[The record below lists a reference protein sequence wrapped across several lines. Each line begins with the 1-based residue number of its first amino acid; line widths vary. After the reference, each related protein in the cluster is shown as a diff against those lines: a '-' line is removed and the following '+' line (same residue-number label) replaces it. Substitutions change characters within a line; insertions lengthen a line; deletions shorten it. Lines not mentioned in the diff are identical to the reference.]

1 MLPEDGFI
9 RWLLW
14 AWERLLRC
22 HGGIDDFRRR
32 LLVTPT
38 EEDFPVD
45 LELEGHELVED
56 YFLFVI
62 EHAGLQGWP
71 FQLVAETEVEVP
83 TSDDGSSLLR
93 VGYDPTL
100 LATPTR
106 LVAQLARGAARHLVL
121 MDGDD
126 DLDDGEI
133 EPLADATSVFL
144 GFGLF
149 AANAAP
155 RIGYNHLSLLA
166 SPALPVPVGALCEHE
181 VAYALALF
189 TVLTEVPDRIVER
202 HLRPNPREF
211 YRRGEKHILRHRGR
225 ELSRLRQVPL
235 AGVAPYR

>member
-14 AWERLLRC
+14 AWERLLRF

-45 LELEGHELVED
+45 LELEGEELVED
-56 YFLFVI
+56 YFLFVK

-71 FQLVAETEVEVP
+71 FQLVTDESESADGPPLLVE
-83 TSDDGSSLLR
+83 
-93 VGYDPTL
+93 YDPAL

-121 MDGDD
+121 MDGSD
-126 DLDDGEI
+126 DLEEDEI

-149 AANAAP
+149 GANAAP
-155 RIGYNHLSLLA
+155 RIGESHVSFLTQG
-166 SPALPVPVGALCEHE
+166 LPPSVGALGEHE

-189 TVLTEVPDRIVER
+189 AVLTEIPDRLVES

-211 YRRGEKHILRHRGR
+211 YRRGVKEILRHRGR

-235 AGVAPYR
+235 AGVGPYR

>member
-1 MLPEDGFI
+1 M
-9 RWLLW
+9 
-14 AWERLLRC
+14 
-22 HGGIDDFRRR
+22 
-32 LLVTPT
+32 TPT
-38 EEDFPVD
+38 EEDFPVE

-56 YFLFVI
+56 YFLFVK

-71 FQLVAETEVEVP
+71 FQLVAEEDIDVP
-83 TSDDGSSLLR
+83 TGDDGSPLLL
-93 VGYDPTL
+93 VEYDPAL

-106 LVAQLARGAARHLVL
+106 LVAQLARGAARHVVLV
-121 MDGDD
+121 DGSD
-126 DLDDGEI
+126 DLDEDEL

-155 RIGYNHLSLLA
+155 RIGESQVSLLA
-166 SPALPVPVGALCEHE
+166 SQALPPSVGALGEHE

-189 TVLTEVPDRIVER
+189 AVLTEIPDQLVES

-211 YRRGEKHILRHRGR
+211 YRRGVKHILRHRGR

-235 AGVAPYR
+235 AGVGPYR

>member
-1 MLPEDGFI
+1 MIPEDGFI

-14 AWERLLRC
+14 AWERLLRF

-45 LELEGHELVED
+45 LELGGEELVED
-56 YFLFVI
+56 YFLFVK
-62 EHAGLQGWP
+62 EHAGLQGSP
-71 FQLVAETEVEVP
+71 FQLVVESEDEPSAELAIE
-83 TSDDGSSLLR
+83 
-93 VGYDPTL
+93 YDPAL
-100 LATPTR
+100 LETPGQ
-106 LVAQLARGAARHLVL
+106 LVAQLARGAARQLVL
-121 MDGDD
+121 LDGSD
-126 DLDDGEI
+126 DLDEGEI

-155 RIGYNHLSLLA
+155 RIGDGRRSLLE
-166 SPALPVPVGALCEHE
+166 ALPSSVGALSEHE

-189 TVLTEVPDRIVER
+189 AVLTEIPDRFVEE

-211 YRRGEKHILRHRGR
+211 YRRGVKHILRHRGR
-225 ELSRLRQVPL
+225 ELTRLRQVPL
-235 AGVAPYR
+235 AGVGPYR